1 MGFGLA
7 VCGIINQT
15 GSALWQIL
23 LKTKNI
29 GFSKSCVLHH
39 MEEVAVSCIVN
50 VRQAWK
56 QLETFRRRNLVS

>member
-23 LKTKNI
+23 LKINK

-50 VRQAWK
+50 VRQA
-56 QLETFRRRNLVS
+56 TGNF